1 MSVNINELTPYLAFI
16 TPPVVGAFIG
26 YLTNR
31 VAIRMLFRPLKQ
43 WRIGP
48 VRVPM
53 TPGVIPSKRHELA
66 INIGEMVGEH
76 LLTSDEINRS
86 LKKSGF
92 QDHLYRLIEAKV
104 GSFMKKDLG
113 PLQSLVPREYRS
125 YFDIAK
131 KTVTYQIKET
141 VSDYLNTE
149 QCSEAIEQS
158 ASDWMDELFS
168 RELNDIVSPALREK
182 VYDSI
187 DIQIQ
192 RILKKESTE
201 TWVEDYIYRKII
213 DSANNETRLCDI
225 LPKSMIESILQVIDD
240 QTPEL
245 LAQGVKILEEP
256 GIQQKIVDAIMK
268 AIEEFIDTLGP
279 MATMVQ
285 NFLDMAMVEEKI
297 KEYFNEK
304 QDEVAALITSE
315 DVRLRVSQAL
325 TQRASLLL
333 DSSIKSITAQQN
345 ILQLRTFSR
354 ELTAILFSAVRS
366 PQTSGII
373 NDLFKNHLESQINSG
388 SCSVGDIITELFG
401 DRGLEDSKL
410 WLAGEIRKVLKS
422 TKTKKV
428 IDHILESMIEQLLKK
443 PVGRLA
449 NLVPAGV
456 RDGLYKS
463 MQEMATK
470 MLTSEVPGIVK
481 SLNIRQI
488 VTDRIDSFD
497 LLRLEMLLLSI
508 MEEQFKYINIFGGLL
523 GFLIGCLN
531 VVFMR
536 VMIN

>member
-43 WRIGP
+43 WKIGP

-86 LKKSGF
+86 LQKSGF
-92 QDHLYRLIEAKV
+92 QDHLYQLIEAKV

-113 PLQSLVPREYRS
+113 PLQSLVPRDYRS

-141 VSDYLNTE
+141 VTDYLSTE

-182 VYDSI
+182 LYDSI

-192 RILKKESTE
+192 RILQKESTE

-225 LPKSMIESILQVIDD
+225 LPKSMIESILQIIDD

-268 AIEEFIDTLGP
+268 GIEEFIETLGP
-279 MATMVQ
+279 MAAMVQ
-285 NFLDMAMVEEKI
+285 NFLEMSMVEEKI

-304 QDEVAALITSE
+304 QDDIAQLITSE
-315 DVRLRVSQAL
+315 DVRLRVSKAL
-325 TQRASLLL
+325 TQRASLLF
-333 DSSIKSITAQQN
+333 DSSIKLITAQQN

-354 ELTAILFSAVRS
+354 ELTAILFSAIRS

-388 SCSVGDIITELFG
+388 SCSVGDIVTELFG
-401 DRGLEDSKL
+401 ERGLEGSKI
-410 WLAGEIRKVLKS
+410 WLAVEIRNVLKS

-531 VVFMR
+531 VVFIRGIM
-536 VMIN
+536 N

>member
-1 MSVNINELTPYLAFI
+1 MSVNINELTPYLAYA

-66 INIGEMVGEH
+66 VNIGEMVGEH

-113 PLQSLVPREYRS
+113 PLQSLVPRDYRS

-141 VSDYLNTE
+141 VSDYLSTE
-149 QCSEAIEQS
+149 QCSVAIEQS
-158 ASDWMDELFS
+158 TSEWMDELFS
-168 RELNDIVSPALREK
+168 RELNEIVSPVLREK
-182 VYDSI
+182 LYASVDT
-187 DIQIQ
+187 QIQ
-192 RILKKESTE
+192 RILQEESTE

-213 DSANNETRLCDI
+213 DSANNETRLCEI
-225 LPKSMIESILQVIDD
+225 LPRSMIESILQVIDD

-256 GIQQKIVDAIMK
+256 EIQQKIVDTIMNG
-268 AIEEFIDTLGP
+268 IEEFIETLGP
-279 MATMVQ
+279 MAAMVQ

-304 QDEVAALITSE
+304 QDDIAALITGE

-325 TQRASLLL
+325 TQRASLLF

-366 PQTSGII
+366 PRTSGII
-373 NDLFKNHLESQINSG
+373 NDLFKNHLENQINSG
-388 SCSVGDIITELFG
+388 SSTVGDIVAELFG
-401 DRGLEDSKL
+401 ERGREGSKI
-410 WLAGEIRKVLKS
+410 WVTGEIRNVLKS
-422 TKTKKV
+422 AKTKKV

-536 VMIN
+536 GIVN

>member
-1 MSVNINELTPYLAFI
+1 MSVNINELTPYLAYA

-66 INIGEMVGEH
+66 VNIGEMVGEH

-113 PLQSLVPREYRS
+113 PLQSLVPRDYRS

-141 VSDYLNTE
+141 VSDYLSTE
-149 QCSEAIEQS
+149 QCSVAIEQS
-158 ASDWMDELFS
+158 TSEWMDELFS
-168 RELNDIVSPALREK
+168 RELNEIVSPMLREK
-182 VYDSI
+182 LYESVDT
-187 DIQIQ
+187 QIH
-192 RILKKESTE
+192 RILQEESTE

-213 DSANNETRLCDI
+213 DSANNETRLCEI
-225 LPKSMIESILQVIDD
+225 LPKSMIESILHVIDD

-256 GIQQKIVDAIMK
+256 EIQQKIVDTIMK
-268 AIEEFIDTLGP
+268 GIEEFIETLGP
-279 MATMVQ
+279 MAAMVK

-304 QDEVAALITSE
+304 QDDIAELITGE

-325 TQRASLLL
+325 TQRASLLF

-366 PQTSGII
+366 PRTSGII
-373 NDLFKNHLESQINSG
+373 NDLFKNHLENQINSG
-388 SCSVGDIITELFG
+388 SSTVGDIVTELFG
-401 DRGLEDSKL
+401 ERGREGSKI
-410 WLAGEIRKVLKS
+410 WVTGEIRNVLKS

-536 VMIN
+536 GIVN